1 MESFDTFIIARPRA
15 LANSNFKRIRFVH
28 ALALF
33 LTYKNRRKT
42 GTLEKKKKDFWQRIR
57 EMRRQLSFSEYRGID
72 LTLFA
77 VILCIAE
84 LLIVTAARFWY
95 ADQLYTVSAVAA
107 VVAIVLMR
115 WGPWAGIHAVLGG
128 LVFCFAS
135 HGSARQYFIY
145 CAGNLFALLML
156 LPLRLL
162 GGERIRQDS
171 FLSVCF
177 GLVTLLLMQLGR
189 ALLALLFGNK
199 LSACLAFFTTD
210 ALSLLFTGVILWIA
224 RRLDGIFENQ
234 KHYLLDGET
243 EMVIK

>member
-1 MESFDTFIIARPRA
+1 
-15 LANSNFKRIRFVH
+15 
-28 ALALF
+28 
-33 LTYKNRRKT
+33 
-42 GTLEKKKKDFWQRIR
+42 
-57 EMRRQLSFSEYRGID
+57 MRRQLSFSEYRGID

-135 HGSARQYFIY
+135 HGSARQYLIY
-145 CAGNLFALLML
+145 CAGNLFALFAL

-189 ALLALLFGNK
+189 ALVALLFGNK
-199 LSACLAFFTTD
+199 LSACLGFFTTD

-234 KHYLLDGET
+234 KHYLLRVHAAEEEKGGY
-243 EMVIK
+243 